1 MRQATG
7 RKVAVNGRSVYA
19 EESGQGAAVVVFE
32 AGSGLGRTCWDAVV
46 PLLADRAR
54 LVAYDRAG
62 FGRSGRTSKRLGID
76 DMAADLVALTE
87 AAAPGPGPLVL
98 VGHSMGGLVARRAAE
113 RLGPRLGGLLLLDP
127 TPETA
132 PVYDKFDQTARWVG
146 LSLAAG
152 QALVWFR
159 PIAWLSTGSVRR
171 VFPSDTYKTMLAED
185 FTPAG
190 LAQTR
195 KEFKA
200 VAAAIHQF
208 RAKPPSLPACPVV
221 LLSASRPLR
230 RGEPRNLIAEHQR
243 RYVQTLP
250 NGRFEEVDSAHFIQ
264 AEQPEIVADRVRHL
278 LGRADAHAPSGG
290 HVAPAQ
296 SAGKGPPAWPV
307 PDSCPTAPPAR

>member
-7 RKVAVNGRSVYA
+7 RKVAVNGRSVFV
-19 EESGQGAAVVVFE
+19 EESGQGPAAVVFE
-32 AGSGLGRTCWDAVV
+32 AGSGLGRTCWDRVV

-62 FGRSGRTSKRLGID
+62 FGRSGRTRERLGIG

-87 AAAPGPGPLVL
+87 TLVPEPAPLVL

-132 PVYDKFDQTARWVG
+132 PLYDRFDQTARWVA
-146 LSLAAG
+146 LSLSAG
-152 QALVWFR
+152 QLLIWFR
-159 PIAWLSTGSVRR
+159 PIAWLSTGNVRR
-171 VFPSDTYKTMLAED
+171 VFPPDTYQTMLAED
-185 FTPAG
+185 FTPSG
-190 LAQTR
+190 IAQTK

-208 RAKPPSLPACPVV
+208 RAEPPRPPACPTVV
-221 LLSASRPLR
+221 LSAARPLR
-230 RGEPRNLIAEHQR
+230 RGENRGLIAEHQR

-250 NGRFEEVDSAHFIQ
+250 DGRFEEADSSHFIQ
-264 AEQPEIVADRVRHL
+264 AEQPAIVADRIRRL
-278 LGRADAHAPSGG
+278 LSQAGAHVPADGP
-290 HVAPAQ
+290 VPPAQ
-296 SAGKGPPAWPV
+296 SAG
-307 PDSCPTAPPAR
+307 

>member
-7 RKVAVNGRSVYA
+7 RKVAVNGHSVYA

-46 PLLADRAR
+46 PLLADRVR

-62 FGRSGRTSKRLGID
+62 FGRSGRTRERLGID
-76 DMAADLVALTE
+76 DMATDLVALTE
-87 AAAPGPGPLVL
+87 AVAAGPASLVL
-98 VGHSMGGLVARRAAE
+98 VAHSMGGLVARRAAE

-132 PVYDKFDQTARWVG
+132 PVYDKFDQTARWVD

-152 QALVWFR
+152 QALAWFR
-159 PIAWLSTGSVRR
+159 PLAWLFTGSVRR
-171 VFPSDTYKTMLAED
+171 VFPPATYKTMLAED

-200 VAAAIHQF
+200 VAAAVHQF

-221 LLSASRPLR
+221 LLSPSRPLR

-243 RYVQTLP
+243 RYIRALP
-250 NGRFEEVDSAHFIQ
+250 DGRFEEVDSAHFIQ
-264 AEQPEIVADRVRHL
+264 AERPEIVADQVRRL
-278 LGRADAHAPSGG
+278 LGRAGPHAPTGG
-290 HVAPAQ
+290 PVPPAQ
-296 SAGKGPPAWPV
+296 SAG
-307 PDSCPTAPPAR
+307 